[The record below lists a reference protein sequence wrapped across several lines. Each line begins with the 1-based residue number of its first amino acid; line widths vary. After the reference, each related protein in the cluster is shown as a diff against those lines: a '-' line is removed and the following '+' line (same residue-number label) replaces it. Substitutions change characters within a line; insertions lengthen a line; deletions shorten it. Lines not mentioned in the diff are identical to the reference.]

1 MERRR
6 LGRTEHRSSVA
17 ILGGAAFAQ
26 ATPEQTEKS
35 FEEALRRGVNHLD
48 VAPSYGDA
56 EANLG
61 PLLPHHRDHLFVAC
75 KTHRRNAEGVR
86 AQLVD
91 SLRTLQVDRFD
102 LYQVHGVTDLD
113 DLDSRADAIET
124 VLAARDEGLTRFVGI
139 TGHDL
144 GTARAQLAALERWD
158 LDTVMF
164 PLSPRLWSE
173 ERYREDVQALLA
185 RCRTHDVGVQV
196 IKAVSW
202 RPWGARERPLDTWY
216 EPHVDPATIRRGV
229 DFVLSTPG
237 VHCLATPGDR
247 RLLDDVLAAADKPG
261 FVSAS
266 RRQAMVQEAAG
277 EPLIFPLA
285 THAPRQP

>member
-6 LGRTEHRSSVA
+6 LGRTGHHSSVA

-26 ATPEQTEKS
+26 ATPEQTERS
-35 FEEALRRGVNHLD
+35 FEHALHLGVNHVD

-61 PLLPHHRDHLFVAC
+61 PLLAHHRDHLFVAC
-75 KTHRRNAEGVR
+75 KTARRNPDGVR
-86 AQLVD
+86 AQLEE
-91 SLRTLQVDRFD
+91 SLRTLQVDQLD
-102 LYQVHGVTDLD
+102 LYQLHGVTDVD
-113 DLDSRADAIET
+113 DLDSRAEAVE
-124 VLAARDEGLTRFVGI
+124 VLLEARADGRTRFLGI

-144 GTARAQLAALERWD
+144 GTARAQLAALERWG

-164 PLSPRLWSE
+164 PLSPRLWADAT
-173 ERYREDVQALLA
+173 YRSDVQALLSH
-185 RCRTHDVGVQV
+185 CRIHDVGVQV

-202 RPWGARERPLDTWY
+202 RPWGERPRTATTWY
-216 EPHVDPATIRRGV
+216 EPHTDPDLVQRGV
-229 DFVLSTPG
+229 DFALSTPG

-247 RLLDDVLAAADKPG
+247 DLLDVVLAAASSPG
-261 FVSAS
+261 FVSTS
-266 RRQAMVQEAAG
+266 RRQAMVQEASA

-285 THAPRQP
+285 EHAGG